1 MASRSNVYGWVFP
14 IDIAC
19 GILLRIIIYARYS
32 TEDQNPRSIDDQVAE
47 CRRFLE
53 SLEIDLSQCEIQVLS
68 DRAISGEEVSRP
80 GIDDVRAAIRDGNVD
95 LIVTEETSRL
105 YRRQSR
111 GGAKFHCFICSTS
124 ARN

>member
-1 MASRSNVYGWVFP
+1 MSYRRATYGWVFP
-14 IDIAC
+14 IAIAL
-19 GILLRIIIYARYS
+19 GRRLRIIIYARYS